1 MNNIYK
7 YKANDC
13 WITIRE
19 ENDFYVAVAPYTLNI
34 LVLNKVQMFL
44 LMKVVE
50 EKLDSKTIV
59 KKYFKNDCAVLSS
72 VNNFF
77 AKANINK
84 LI

>member
-1 MNNIYK
+1 MNHIYK

-19 ENDFYVAVAPYTLNI
+19 ENGCYVTVAPETLSI
-34 LVLNKVQMFL
+34 LILNKVQVFL
-44 LMKVVE
+44 IMKAVE
-50 EKLDSKTIV
+50 EKLDSETIV
-59 KKYFKNDCAVLSS
+59 KKYFKNDCTVLNS